1 MGLFERLAISAFAAA
16 DRVWAA
22 VKTVGGAALGSERF
36 DRLVSGLGLREFKG
50 RNWRSEFTA
59 RDGSRLVHRPA
70 DRCIL
75 DEIYGEDAYFRGD
88 GPRPGEVVVDVGG
101 HIGAFALL
109 AARRVAPGGRVL
121 VFEPGPDNLE
131 FLRENL
137 RLNPGLPVRLFECAL
152 AEAPGEAD
160 LFLAD
165 PGTGNPAANTL
176 VDSPGRR
183 RVRVPVRTLDEVLA
197 AEGVGRVD
205 HLKIDVEGAELR
217 VLAGA
222 AQSLGLV
229 RRVVLEIH
237 EPKVSTAEVEAFL
250 TARGFQCRRL
260 AAAGASP
267 LLEGRRP

>member
-1 MGLFERLAISAFAAA
+1 MF
-16 DRVWAA
+16 
-22 VKTVGGAALGSERF
+22 
-36 DRLVSGLGLREFKG
+36 
-50 RNWRSEFTA
+50 
-59 RDGSRLVHRPA
+59 
-70 DRCIL
+70 
-75 DEIYGEDAYFRGD
+75 
-88 GPRPGEVVVDVGG
+88 
-101 HIGAFALL
+101 

-131 FLRENL
+131 FLRENI
-137 RLNPGLPVRLFECAL
+137 RRNPGLPVRLFECAL

-176 VDSPGRR
+176 LDSPGRR

-197 AEGVGRVD
+197 AEGVVRVD

-222 AQSLGLV
+222 VKSLDRV

-237 EPKVSTAEVEAFL
+237 EPRVSTAEVEAFL
-250 TARGFQCRRL
+250 KARGFECRRL
-260 AAAGASP
+260 APAGGSP